1 MSNES
6 NNEMAN
12 EMKMLAVM
20 SMKWQCLA
28 IMANNGVM

>member
-12 EMKMLAVM
+12 QMKILLVM
-20 SMKWQCLA
+20 SMKWQCIV